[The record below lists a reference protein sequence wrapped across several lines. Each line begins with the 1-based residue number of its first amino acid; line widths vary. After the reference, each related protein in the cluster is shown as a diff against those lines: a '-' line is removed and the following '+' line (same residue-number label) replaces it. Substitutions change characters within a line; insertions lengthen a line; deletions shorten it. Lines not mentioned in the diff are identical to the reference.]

1 MYTRPRSYRHRIEEL
16 LFEKKLCIFFYR
28 RRFILFL
35 YLFKVDKNET
45 FLNIQVKMF
54 DLFGCNK
61 TRGRWKRL
69 PLKNRMSKQRYQLCC
84 GSALCEFWINNRV
97 ARTHIPSA
105 CISAALTNIAHRKIV
120 NNFFFSFI
128 LCTQK
133 TRILHGSHDWVKS
146 KMKKSDFFLL
156 AVPMQLAQQQRK
168 AKFDLMCFVLRV
180 YDTQKSSTRNHHKKI
195 HFAKEKDCFMLFGI
209 YIRCLCLSTS
219 GCWSFFT
226 CNFNMLLSAR
236 ETFA

>member
-1 MYTRPRSYRHRIEEL
+1 MYVDVYPFAKLSTPNRRASIR
-16 LFEKKLCIFFYR
+16 KKNYAFFYR

-146 KMKKSDFFLL
+146 KMKKVTFFCWPFPCNWHNNNTKPNLIWC
-156 AVPMQLAQQQRK
+156 VSFFVCTIRK
-168 AKFDLMCFVLRV
+168 SHQPGTTIKKYTLP
-180 YDTQKSSTRNHHKKI
+180 KKKI
-195 HFAKEKDCFMLFGI
+195 ALCFLGFI
-209 YIRCLCLSTS
+209 
-219 GCWSFFT
+219 
-226 CNFNMLLSAR
+226 
-236 ETFA
+236 